1 MDGMKKVNRPA
12 QQGFSMIELIVVVA
26 MMFVVMVMAVISTKS
41 LVPAMRANNGIN
53 QVIQMMRVARH
64 TAIANRRVTTISF
77 KTVTINSVA
86 VSEVQLQQVPPAS
99 VGGPTIT
106 LATVDL
112 EGGAQFYVFPG
123 LPDTPMGFGNSTPIS
138 FSNPANPAAAIPA
151 LQFLSDGS
159 FGTDI
164 GIPINGTVFLGI
176 SGQPATARAVTILGS
191 TGRVRPYHW
200 DGAQWA
206 E

>member
-1 MDGMKKVNRPA
+1 MHRMKKTKRA
-12 QQGFSMIELIVVVA
+12 RQTGFSMIELIVVMA
-26 MMFVVMVMAVISTKS
+26 MMLVVMAMAIIGTRS
-41 LVPAMRANNGIN
+41 LVPNMRADNGAN

-64 TAIANRRVTTISF
+64 SALADRRTTTISF
-77 KTVTINSVA
+77 KTVTINSKP
-86 VSEVQLQQVPPAS
+86 VSEIQLQQVPPPS
-99 VGGPTIT
+99 VGGPVVT

-112 EGGAQFYVFPG
+112 EGGAQFMVFPG

-138 FSNPANPAAAIPA
+138 FSNPTNPAAAIPA

-159 FGTDI
+159 FGTGI

-176 SGQPATARAVTILGS
+176 PNQPSTARAVTILGA

-200 DGAQWA
+200 DGSQWA